1 MSNLIYHIMLKII
14 YCDTINYIEKHL
26 YDNTLFILPDSI
38 SLRNIEIYILRK
50 KKHEYF
56 PIENFYTIDSLSKKI
71 LGKNYN

>member
-56 PIENFYTIDSLSKKI
+56 HIQTTMATKHLNIFQNIPIR
-71 LGKNYN
+71 